1 LGQFH
6 GSAFRLA
13 QHVGAKICPLT
24 ISGNEHIPSR
34 GSLVMHPGQI
44 VISKLP
50 SVTCEQYKE
59 LNAYRLKTRV
69 RETIRKHL
77 DAQCL

>member
-1 LGQFH
+1 
-6 GSAFRLA
+6 
-13 QHVGAKICPLT
+13 
-24 ISGNEHIPSR
+24 
-34 GSLVMHPGQI
+34 MHPGQI